1 MIDAQ
6 IEDRRLKMRSA
17 GIVGAGTMGRGIAQV
32 LAAVGIR
39 TRVYDTAPNAARVAI
54 AFINDVMD
62 RAVGKGRTSRADAA
76 ALVERL
82 DAVDALSALA
92 DCDIVV
98 ESIVEDLDAK
108 RALFR
113 ELEEVVSPASVL
125 VTNTSSLSVTAIA
138 AGCRTPQRVAGLH
151 FFNPA
156 PLMKLVEIIPGAR
169 TDPAVTEALVD
180 LAARLGHRAV
190 LARDT
195 PGFLV
200 NHAGRGYGTEALRVL
215 AEGVANPADIDR
227 VMRDVAGFRM
237 GPFELLDLTGLD
249 VSHPVMESIYH
260 QFYEEPRFRPSPET
274 ARRLAAGLLGRKA
287 GEGFYR
293 YSNGE
298 RQEATEPTPP
308 CDRPPAVWMS
318 GANPDARAKVV
329 EFLRAL
335 PQPPVIDTGATPD
348 RASLALL
355 TPTGVDATTAA
366 IEQQLDAERVVA
378 VDTILD
384 WHRRPTL
391 MPTPATRP
399 GICGAAHG
407 LFAAGGA
414 PVTMI
419 RDSPGF
425 IAQRIL
431 AMVVNVSCE
440 IAQQRIASPSDIDDG
455 AKLGLGYPAGPL
467 ELGDQLG
474 PRIVLEIL
482 EGVQRLTGDMRYRPS
497 LWLRR
502 RAQLGL
508 SLRTPD

>member
-1 MIDAQ
+1 MINRAC
-6 IEDRRLKMRSA
+6 
-17 GIVGAGTMGRGIAQV
+17 IVGAGIMGRGIAQV
-32 LAAVGIR
+32 FAAAGIR
-39 TRVYDTAPNAARVAI
+39 TRLYDTAPNAARAAI
-54 AFINDVMD
+54 AFINDIVN
-62 RAVGKGRTSRADAA
+62 RAVSKGRTTQADADA
-76 ALVERL
+76 MGERL
-82 DAVDALSALA
+82 EAVDAIEALA

-108 RALFR
+108 RGLLR
-113 ELEEVVSPASVL
+113 RLEDVVSQSCLL

-138 AGCRTPQRVAGLH
+138 AACRSPQRVAGLH

-156 PLMKLVEIIPGAR
+156 PLMKLVEVIPGAR
-169 TDPAVTEALVD
+169 TDPAVTEALLE
-180 LAARLGHRAV
+180 LASRLGHRAV
-190 LARDT
+190 RARDT

-215 AEGVANPADIDR
+215 AEGVASPADIDR

-237 GPFELLDLTGLD
+237 GPLELLDLTGLD

-293 YSNGE
+293 YPNGE
-298 RQEATEPTPP
+298 RQDPVEEPAP
-308 CDRPPAVWMS
+308 CDRPATVWVS
-318 GANPDARAKVV
+318 TADPSPRAKVL

-335 PQPPVIDTGATPD
+335 PEPPAIDPGARPD
-348 RASLALL
+348 TASLCLV
-355 TPTGVDATTAA
+355 TPLGLDATTAA
-366 IEQQLDAERVVA
+366 IEQQLDAARVVA
-378 VDTILD
+378 VDTVLN

-399 GICGAAHG
+399 AVRDAAHS
-407 LFAAGGA
+407 LFGAGGA
-414 PVTMI
+414 PVTVI

-431 AMVVNVSCE
+431 AMVVNVSCD
-440 IAQQRIASPSDIDDG
+440 IAQQRIASPGDIDEG
-455 AKLGLGYPAGPL
+455 ARIGLGYPAGPL
-467 ELGDQLG
+467 QLGDQLG
-474 PRIVLEIL
+474 PATVLGIL

-508 SLRTPD
+508 SLRTVD

>member
-1 MIDAQ
+1 MINRAC
-6 IEDRRLKMRSA
+6 
-17 GIVGAGTMGRGIAQV
+17 IVGAGIMGRGIAQV
-32 LAAVGIR
+32 FAAAGIR
-39 TRVYDTAPNAARVAI
+39 TRLYDTAPNAARAAI
-54 AFINDVMD
+54 AFINDVVN
-62 RAVGKGRTSRADAA
+62 RAVSKGRTTQADADA
-76 ALVERL
+76 MGERL
-82 DAVDALSALA
+82 EAVDAIEALA

-98 ESIVEDLDAK
+98 ESIVEDLEAK
-108 RALFR
+108 RVLLR
-113 ELEEVVSPASVL
+113 RLEDVVSQSCLL

-138 AGCRTPQRVAGLH
+138 AACRSPQRVAGLH

-156 PLMKLVEIIPGAR
+156 PLMKLVEVIPGAR
-169 TDPAVTEALVD
+169 TVPAVTDALLE
-180 LAARLGHRAV
+180 LASRLGHRAV
-190 LARDT
+190 RARDT

-215 AEGVANPADIDR
+215 AEGVASPADIDR

-237 GPFELLDLTGLD
+237 GPLELLDLTGLD

-293 YSNGE
+293 YTNGE
-298 RQEATEPTPP
+298 RQDPVEEPAP
-308 CDRPPAVWMS
+308 CDRPAAVWVS
-318 GANPDARAKVV
+318 AADPGARSRVL

-335 PQPPVIDTGATPD
+335 PEPPTIDAGATPD
-348 RASLALL
+348 TASLCLVAPLGL
-355 TPTGVDATTAA
+355 DATTAS
-366 IEQQLDAERVVA
+366 IEQHLDAARVIA
-378 VDTILD
+378 VDTVLN
-384 WHRRPTL
+384 WHKRPTL

-399 GICGAAHG
+399 AVRDAAHG

-431 AMVVNVSCE
+431 AMVVNVSCD
-440 IAQQRIASPSDIDDG
+440 IAQQRIASPGDIDEG
-455 AKLGLGYPAGPL
+455 ARIGLGYPAGPL
-467 ELGDQLG
+467 QLGDQLG
-474 PRIVLEIL
+474 PATVLGIL

-508 SLRTPD
+508 SLRTVD

>member
-1 MIDAQ
+1 MNVS
-6 IEDRRLKMRSA
+6 LA

-32 LAAVGIR
+32 FAAAGIR
-39 TRVYDTAPNAARVAI
+39 TRLYDTEPDAGRTAI
-54 AFINDVMD
+54 AFINDVVN
-62 RAVGKGRTSRADAA
+62 RGVSKGRTTRADADA
-76 ALVERL
+76 IKQRLEAVESL
-82 DAVDALSALA
+82 DGLA
-92 DCDIVV
+92 DCGIVV

-108 RALFR
+108 RALLSR
-113 ELEEVVSPASVL
+113 LEEIVSRSCLL
-125 VTNTSSLSVTAIA
+125 VTNTSSLSVAAIA
-138 AGCRTPQRVAGLH
+138 AACRSPQRVAGLH

-156 PLMKLVEIIPGAR
+156 PLMKLAEVIPGAR

-180 LAARLGHRAV
+180 LVSRLGHRAV

-237 GPFELLDLTGLD
+237 GPLELLDLTGLD

-274 ARRLAAGLLGRKA
+274 ARRLAAGLLGRKT

-298 RQEATEPTPP
+298 RQDPIEEPAP
-308 CDRPPAVWMS
+308 CDRAAAVWVS
-318 GANPDARAKVV
+318 AADPGARAKVI

-335 PQPPVIDTGATPD
+335 PQAPAIDNGVSPD
-348 RASLALL
+348 GASLCLL
-355 TPTGVDATTAA
+355 TPLGVDATTAS
-366 IEQQLDAERVVA
+366 IEEQVDAERVVA
-378 VDTILD
+378 VDTVLN

-399 GICGAAHG
+399 AIRNAAHG

-414 PVTMI
+414 PVTVI

-431 AMVVNVSCE
+431 AMVVNVGCE
-440 IAQQRIASPSDIDDG
+440 IAQQRIASPGDIDDG
-455 AKLGLGYPAGPL
+455 ARIALGYPAGPL

-474 PRIVLEIL
+474 PRTIVGIL
-482 EGVQRLTGDMRYRPS
+482 EGLHRLTGDMRYRPS

-508 SLRTPD
+508 SLRTVD